1 MTTEEENVMSENNM
15 SEDNLLNIEES
26 NTSFINIG
34 NIYNKNNITELLSN
48 TSCIDKPNKCNY
60 KNPYSKI
67 SFYGRNPIT
76 NKKYSEEDR
85 NYKVNEYINSCNTKK
100 NTSVELCCNKDDTN
114 LKKLINSNKIIYKEF
129 NNFTKFYPYIKI
141 NKKQNKTKSIDIC
154 RNNGPKCIQ
163 EGYKRP
169 SQYEICKLLKNNDIS
184 RNLYQNI
191 DKSNLYPDCTNF
203 NCEDN
208 IDLKTSSYLLDIYLY
223 NAIKIDNS
231 DELKN
236 IISNNN
242 KILNEILKYPNNN
255 PLIHETIINKSNK
268 CFRLL
273 LGFNPDLNVID
284 YYGNTPLHISCLTG
298 NELMTFMLIK
308 QGADTTSQNKYGDTP
323 LHCAAMS
330 SNEKLLLILFN
341 SNSSIHILNEKDETP
356 LFSAVKC
363 KNKNLKIVSLLVNKG
378 SDLRLRNKNNDSL
391 LNILNR
397 DEKTSTNLEID
408 TFIKKKYYDSCKNN
422 DEYDKLKTDFPEI
435 KNYTFDSPN
444 EENVDVYVEYDDTN
458 NQEKYYLN
466 KEFPI
471 KKNFKEGFTN
481 NSCNYIKYIIVFIIF
496 LFAIL
501 KYIY

>member
-1 MTTEEENVMSENNM
+1 
-15 SEDNLLNIEES
+15 
-26 NTSFINIG
+26 
-34 NIYNKNNITELLSN
+34 
-48 TSCIDKPNKCNY
+48 
-60 KNPYSKI
+60 
-67 SFYGRNPIT
+67 
-76 NKKYSEEDR
+76 
-85 NYKVNEYINSCNTKK
+85 
-100 NTSVELCCNKDDTN
+100 
-114 LKKLINSNKIIYKEF
+114 
-129 NNFTKFYPYIKI
+129 
-141 NKKQNKTKSIDIC
+141 
-154 RNNGPKCIQ
+154 
-163 EGYKRP
+163 
-169 SQYEICKLLKNNDIS
+169 
-184 RNLYQNI
+184 
-191 DKSNLYPDCTNF
+191 
-203 NCEDN
+203 
-208 IDLKTSSYLLDIYLY
+208 
-223 NAIKIDNS
+223 
-231 DELKN
+231 
-236 IISNNN
+236 
-242 KILNEILKYPNNN
+242 
-255 PLIHETIINKSNK
+255 
-268 CFRLL
+268 
-273 LGFNPDLNVID
+273 
-284 YYGNTPLHISCLTG
+284 
-298 NELMTFMLIK
+298 MTFMLIK